1 MKIRTSCLW
10 PVLVFVIVIVNVVSS
25 CAKMGNPD
33 GGWYDETPPQ
43 VIGAEP
49 EDKGINVNS
58 RKIKILFNE
67 FIKIENATDNVIVS
81 PPQLEQPEIKAG
93 GKRILIELKDS
104 LKPNTTYTIDFSD
117 AISDNN
123 EGNPLGNYTY
133 SFSTGDRIDTLEVS
147 GNVLEAEN
155 LEPVKGILVGLHPV
169 SDSLQSAASSVF
181 DKDSLFLKTP
191 LLRVSRT
198 DSRGHF
204 VIKGI
209 APGSYHV
216 FALQDMDGTYTFTQK
231 SEKIAFNHDII
242 VPSFKPDVRQDTIWS
257 DSLHIRSITP
267 VNYTHFLPD
276 DIILR
281 AFNEQLTDRY
291 LVKTERKQANRFDVY
306 FSYGHDELPTIKGLN
321 FNEQDA
327 FVIEPT
333 EKKDTI
339 FYWLRDT
346 TLVNQDTLS
355 IEMTY
360 YATDTLGVLQLKND
374 TLEILSK
381 EPYAKRMKKL
391 ADEHKEWKKKQE
403 KAAKK
408 GMPVDSVMPVKHLEL
423 KWEAPAEMAPD
434 QNISVTFTTPLA
446 VSDTSMIHLFSK
458 IDTLW
463 YEAPFEF
470 RQKENTPRSYEL
482 LGEWRPEVEYSL
494 EVDSAAFIDIYGLT
508 SNKYKQGF
516 KVKSLDSF
524 SSLLFTFEGMAGK
537 NIIAYL
543 LDKGDNVIKTATST
557 DGAVQF
563 FYIKPGTYYLRM
575 LVDKNGNGKWDTGNY
590 GEDLQPEEIYYYP
603 REIECKEKWDVTLSW
618 NPKSTPLLRQ
628 KPRALIKQ
636 KDEKKKATIKNR
648 NAERAR
654 QKGIEYI
661 QGVTGVKL

>member
-1 MKIRTSCLW
+1 MKIRFSHLW
-10 PVLVFVIVIVNVVSS
+10 PVIVFVIVIVNVVSS

-58 RKIKILFNE
+58 RKIKIFFNE

-81 PPQLEQPEIKAG
+81 PPQLEQPEIKAA

-104 LKPNTTYTIDFSD
+104 LKSNTTYTIDFSD

-123 EGNPLGNYTY
+123 EGNPLGNFTY

-169 SDSLQSAASSVF
+169 ADSLKTGSSVL
-181 DKDSLFLKTP
+181 DVDSVFRKQP

-209 APGSYHV
+209 APGAYRV
-216 FALQDMDGTYTFTQK
+216 FALQDMDGTYTFSQK
-231 SEKIAFNHDII
+231 SEKIAFNHEIF

-267 VNYTHFLPD
+267 VHYTHFLPD
-276 DIILR
+276 DIMLR
-281 AFNEQLTDRY
+281 AFTELQTDRY
-291 LVKTERKQANRFDVY
+291 FLKTERKQANRFDVF
-306 FSYGHDELPTIKGLN
+306 FSYGHAELPTIKGLN
-321 FNEQDA
+321 FNAEDA
-327 FVIEPT
+327 FVIEPS

-339 FYWLRDT
+339 LYWLRDT

-355 IEMTY
+355 VEMTY
-360 YATDTLGVLQLKND
+360 YATDSLGELQLKTD

-381 EPYAKRMKKL
+381 DPYAKRMKKL

-408 GMPVDSVMPVKHLEL
+408 GMPVDSVMPVKHLDL
-423 KWEAPAEMAPD
+423 KWDAPSELAPD

-446 VSDTSMIHLFSK
+446 LADTSKIRLYSK

-463 YEAPFEF
+463 YEAPYEF
-470 RQKENTPRSYEL
+470 RPMKNAHRTYEL

-494 EVDSAAFIDIYGLT
+494 EVDSAAFTDIYGLT
-508 SNKYKQGF
+508 SNKLKQGF

-524 SSLLFTFEGMAGK
+524 SSLIFTFEGMAGK

-543 LDKGDNVIKTATST
+543 LDKGGNTIKTATTT
-557 DGAVQF
+557 DGSVQF
-563 FYIKPGTYYLRM
+563 FYIKPGTYYLQM
-575 LVDKNGNGKWDTGNY
+575 LVDHNGNGQWDTGNY
-590 GEDLQPEEIYYYP
+590 DEDLQPEEVYYYP
-603 REIECKEKWDVTLSW
+603 HAIECKEKWDVTLSW
-618 NPKSTPLLRQ
+618 NPKSTPLLQQ
-628 KPRALIKQ
+628 KPRVLIKQ

>member
-1 MKIRTSCLW
+1 MKIRFSHLW

-81 PPQLEQPEIKAG
+81 PPQLEQPEIKAA

-104 LKPNTTYTIDFSD
+104 LKSNTTYTIDFSD

-123 EGNPLGNYTY
+123 EGNPLGNFTY

-169 SDSLQSAASSVF
+169 TDSLKAGSSVL
-181 DKDSLFLKTP
+181 DVDSVFRKQP

-209 APGSYHV
+209 APGSYRV
-216 FALQDMDGTYTFTQK
+216 FALQDMDGTYTFSQK
-231 SEKIAFNHDII
+231 SEKIAFNHEIF

-267 VNYTHFLPD
+267 VHYTHFLPD
-276 DIILR
+276 DIMLR
-281 AFNEQLTDRY
+281 AFTELQTDRFF
-291 LVKTERKQANRFDVY
+291 LKTERKQANRFDVF
-306 FSYGHDELPTIKGLN
+306 FSYGHTELPTIKGLN
-321 FNEQDA
+321 FNAEDA
-327 FVIEPT
+327 FVVEPS

-339 FYWLRDT
+339 LYWLRDT

-355 IEMTY
+355 VEMTY
-360 YATDTLGVLQLKND
+360 YATDSLGELQLKTD

-381 EPYAKRMKKL
+381 DPYAKRMKKL

-408 GMPVDSVMPVKHLEL
+408 GMPVDSVMPVKHLDL
-423 KWEAPAEMAPD
+423 KWDAPSELAPD

-446 VSDTSMIHLFSK
+446 LADTSKIRLYSK

-463 YEAPFEF
+463 YEAPYEF
-470 RQKENTPRSYEL
+470 RPMKNAHRTYEL

-494 EVDSAAFIDIYGLT
+494 EVDSAAFTDIYGLT
-508 SNKYKQGF
+508 SNKLKQGF

-524 SSLLFTFEGMAGK
+524 SSLIFTFEGMAGK

-543 LDKGDNVIKTATST
+543 LDKGGNTIKTATTT
-557 DGAVQF
+557 DGSVQF
-563 FYIKPGTYYLRM
+563 FYIKPGTYYIQM
-575 LVDKNGNGKWDTGNY
+575 LVDHNGNGQWDTGNY
-590 GEDLQPEEIYYYP
+590 DEDLQPEEVYYYP
-603 REIECKEKWDVTLSW
+603 HAIECKEKWDVTLSW
-618 NPKSTPLLRQ
+618 NPKSTPLLQQ
-628 KPRALIKQ
+628 KPRVLIKQ